1 MYTDN
6 ARNVIRLEAEAIADL
21 NNRLDDDFNKAV
33 TTVLECEG
41 RIVVSGMGKSGII
54 GKKISATLASTGSP
68 SFFMHPAEAIHGDLG
83 MLKKEDV
90 LLAISNSGETEE
102 LIKMLPFAK
111 NRNIR
116 IIAICGNKRSYLAE
130 NCDFFLDSG
139 VKREAGK
146 MGLPPTCSTTAQLV
160 LGDALAITV
169 SELRNFEARDFADLH
184 PGGSLGRKLLGSL
197 KDVMITGFSVPIVNE
212 NALLI
217 DAVKEITEK
226 RLGFTTAV
234 NNSRKLTG
242 LLTDGD
248 LRRIILRNKNKDIW
262 SMSLRDV
269 MTRHPLTVHK
279 DIMVADALEIMEK
292 KQITSLVVV
301 NDDEFI
307 EGVVHLHDLLG
318 RGSIKLS
325 LK

>member
-6 ARNVIRLEAEAIADL
+6 AKKIIELEADSVRLLAD
-21 NNRLDDDFNKAV
+21 RLTDDFNKAV
-33 TTVLECEG
+33 NAIIECDG

-102 LIKMLPFAK
+102 LIKMIPFAK
-111 NRNIR
+111 SHNIR
-116 IIAICGNKRSYLAE
+116 IIAICGNTNSYLAD
-130 NCDFFLDSG
+130 NCDFLLDSG

-146 MGLPPTCSTTAQLV
+146 IGLPPTCSTTAQLV
-160 LGDALAITV
+160 MGDALAITV
-169 SELRNFEARDFADLH
+169 SELRNFEASDFANLH
-184 PGGSLGRKLLGSL
+184 PGGSLGRKLIGSI
-197 KDVMITGFSVPIVNE
+197 KEVMITGFAVPIINE
-212 NALLI
+212 NSTLI
-217 DAVKEITEK
+217 DAVKEITDK
-226 RLGFTTAV
+226 RLGFTTIV

-262 SMSLRDV
+262 NLNLRDV
-269 MTRHPLTVHK
+269 MTRHPLTVSR
-279 DIMVADALEIMEK
+279 DIMVADALELMEK
-292 KQITSLVVV
+292 KQITSVIVA

-307 EGVVHLHDLLG
+307 EGVAHLHDLLG

-325 LK
+325 MK